1 MRILFFSHYFPPE
14 GNAPATRT
22 HENCKRWV
30 AAGHDVTVVTCAP
43 NAPAG
48 VVYEGY
54 TNRLYQREVMDGI
67 DVRRV
72 WTFLAPNKGF
82 LRRTLNFISYMVSA
96 LLFTLFRKRPDVT
109 IATSPQFFCG
119 WAGVLYS
126 KLRRTPFI
134 LEIRDIWPES
144 ILAVGAM
151 KKSVAIR
158 VLEWLELRMYAA
170 ASHIVTVGDGYR
182 RKLLEKGVPDSRISV
197 VMNGVD
203 RELYTPR
210 PPDDT
215 LKEHWGVAGRFVC
228 GYVGTIGMACGLDTV
243 LDAAQLLKARGVDD
257 FVFMLVGDGAV
268 KEELEDKAK
277 SLKLDNV
284 VFTGRQPKSQM
295 PDYLSLMDVCL
306 VCLRKS
312 NLFTTV
318 MPSKIFEAAAMRKPI
333 INSVAGFASDFIQ
346 KANAGVCIE
355 PENPAQLVDAVLLL
369 KNNPKMRAEYGASGM
384 EYVVANYN
392 REELAAKYL
401 GIIENTAN
409 P

>member
-1 MRILFFSHYFPPE
+1 MRILFFSHYFAPE

-22 HENCKRWV
+22 YENCKRWV

-54 TNRLYQREVMDGI
+54 KNRLYQKEELDGI

-72 WTFLAPNKGF
+72 WTFLAANKGF
-82 LRRTLNFISYMVSA
+82 LRRTMNFLSYMLSA
-96 LLFTLFRKRPDVT
+96 LFFSLFVKRPDVT

-151 KKSVAIR
+151 KKSVVIR

-182 RKLLEKGVPDSRISV
+182 QKLLEKGVPDSRISV
-197 VMNGVD
+197 IMNGVD
-203 RELYTPR
+203 REFYTPR
-210 PPDDT
+210 PPDDM
-215 LKEHWGVAGRFVC
+215 LRDRWGIKGKFVC

-243 LDAAQLLKARGVDD
+243 LDAAQSLKAGGDD
-257 FVFMLVGDGAV
+257 DVVFLLVGDGAV
-268 KEELEDKAK
+268 KDELESKAK
-277 SLKLDNV
+277 SLDLKNV
-284 VFTGRQPKSQM
+284 IFTGRQPKDQM
-295 PDYLSLMDVCL
+295 PDYLSLMDVSL

-312 NLFTTV
+312 PLFTTV
-318 MPSKIFEAAAMRKPI
+318 MPSKL
-333 INSVAGFASDFIQ
+333 SVPTPSSHDM
-346 KANAGVCIE
+346 K
-355 PENPAQLVDAVLLL
+355 LLL
-369 KNNPKMRAEYGASGM
+369 AAVAFGHAARGTVGLPFRSSPKNVCAAWAPMPDTSTIRLMKNNLLITSP
-384 EYVVANYN
+384 
-392 REELAAKYL
+392 LCQ
-401 GIIENTAN
+401 
-409 P
+409 